1 MARIVVFG
9 AAGYTGRLTVE
20 ALTAAGQRPVL
31 AGRGRER
38 LAALADQHGGLEA
51 AVADATDPASV
62 RALVE
67 PGDVLVSTV
76 GPFTRYG
83 EPAVAAAAGMG
94 VHYVDSTGEAPFIR
108 RVFAEFGPKAERS
121 GAALLTAF
129 GYDFVPGN
137 LAGGLAIQDAR
148 NAAGGAA
155 DGAADGAG
163 AVPRRVEIGYFLT
176 GDTSASGMSSGTR
189 ATIATG
195 PGQRQHVWRDGR
207 LVTEPIARRVRRFAD
222 DGRQLPAVSF
232 GGSEQLALPRW
243 APQLREVDVYLGW
256 FGRRS
261 RALQLAS
268 LLEPVALALPGA
280 RRRLQQRGE
289 RALGRTGQGPDAAA
303 RARTGA
309 LVIAVARD
317 AAGRELARVRL
328 AGGNGYDLT
337 GQLLAFAATRLA
349 AGEVNGAGALG
360 PVDAFGLEVLEA
372 ACRDAGLRRTA

>member
-1 MARIVVFG
+1 MGRIVVFG
-9 AAGYTGRLTVE
+9 AAGYTGRLAVE
-20 ALTAAGQRPVL
+20 ALAAIGARPVL
-31 AGRGRER
+31 AGRGRDR
-38 LAALADQHGGLEA
+38 LAALADQHGGLEV

-62 RALVE
+62 RALVG
-67 PGDVLVSTV
+67 PDDVLVSTV

-83 EPAVAAAAGMG
+83 EPAVAAAAEEGA
-94 VHYVDSTGEAPFIR
+94 HYVDSTGEAPFIR
-108 RVFAEFGPKAERS
+108 RVFTEFGPKAERS
-121 GAALLTAF
+121 GAALLPAF

-137 LAGGLAIQDAR
+137 LAGALAVQDAR
-148 NAAGGAA
+148 DNGQ
-155 DGAADGAG
+155 
-163 AVPRRVEIGYFLT
+163 VPRRVEIGYFLT
-176 GDTSASGMSSGTR
+176 GDTSASGLSSGTR

-243 APQLREVDVYLGW
+243 APELREVDVYLGW

-268 LLEPVALALPGA
+268 LLEPVVLALPGA
-280 RRRLQQRGE
+280 RRRFQQRGE
-289 RALGRTGQGPDAAA
+289 RALSRTGQGPDAAG
-303 RARTGA
+303 RARTGS
-309 LVIAVARD
+309 LVLAVACN

-337 GQLLAFAATRLA
+337 GRLLAFAATRLA
-349 AGEVNGAGALG
+349 AGAVNGAGALG
-360 PVDAFGLEVLEA
+360 PVEAFGLEALEA
-372 ACRDAGLRRTA
+372 ACRDAGLARS